1 MDFAVSNS
9 YRCGVAGQGLW
20 TVTMHRRVLALI
32 APDWIHRCASSGGCR
47 YLRGAAHPLRTRLGV
62 LFIVAFFLIL
72 TVVITAVRALAYDA
86 TVIQLSLLP
95 ALALGHLAEEREAHD
110 FFGLLRVGTLDLGR
124 QPSFRMSGGKTNK
137 GFEGTRG
144 QWRSLEENKRV
155 EGRKI
160 KG

>member
-1 MDFAVSNS
+1 MKPENMPHLRHFTFLVDVDAETGL
-9 YRCGVAGQGLW
+9 GVAGNESRLVAGI
-20 TVTMHRRVLALI
+20 LAWAA
-32 APDWIHRCASSGGCR
+32 AP
-47 YLRGAAHPLRTRLGV
+47 LV
-62 LFIVAFFLIL
+62 VAFFLIL